1 MGLASDQTGSRN
13 LTTFF
18 GKRVDLEIVLHTL
31 GIEYDQ
37 KSGVI
42 VVGIDISTD
51 GSNNPQTLTAAVG
64 ASAFIDVDST
74 QGFIYAPKPTM
85 GQDIVEG
92 GSSFITFP
100 NVAVGQRVVYV
111 NPPQGMRCDLGPC
124 RG

>member
-1 MGLASDQTGSRN
+1 M
-13 LTTFF
+13 
-18 GKRVDLEIVLHTL
+18 HTL

-64 ASAFIDVDST
+64 ASAVIDVDST
-74 QGFIYAPKPTM
+74 QGFIYAPKPTL

-92 GSSFITFP
+92 GSSFVTFP
-100 NVAVGQRVVYV
+100 NVAVGRGCSCKTTARNEMRSRSAGTDSGESVEVTTQADSVTVVSYI
-111 NPPQGMRCDLGPC
+111 CH
-124 RG
+124 